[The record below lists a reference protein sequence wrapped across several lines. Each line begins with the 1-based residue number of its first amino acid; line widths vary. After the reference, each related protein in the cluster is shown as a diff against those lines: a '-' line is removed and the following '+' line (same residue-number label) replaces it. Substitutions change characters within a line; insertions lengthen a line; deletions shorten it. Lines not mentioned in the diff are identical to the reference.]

1 MTGVIRFIPR
11 LFRILINK
19 PCQPFSFKRKRA
31 MSEINSTIG
40 LAARIHA
47 AIHAMC
53 HDEEQGTDGVRTL
66 LLLAGMTVETA
77 FLFDEPEEAI
87 MATFARLRDALGAAP
102 VGGSLKDNVLPPATI
117 IDFDAEQGR
126 MLAREYF
133 EEYLDCP
140 YEFHDLLLFIIQQRF
155 IAWEQVGQRRAE
167 SLRLFEE
174 VAMRAMAFELAA
186 QEICDSVID
195 EKIGRSEWTL
205 ADAIGALAGSA
216 GHRLALSH
224 DGQDQCC
231 WFRGSDLPDLLDQ
244 CAYVM
249 TQEAVRLGLKCHTDW
264 RFGLPAN
271 DTPANP
277 PTALVREIE
286 PVCARFFTRIGMDN
300 LEEQAVACAKAA
312 GRMLAV
318 AAGGE
323 FPEIEPPIAK
333 PLAMGALT
341 ESYKG
346 MCVEYAVS
354 VDGLR

>member
-1 MTGVIRFIPR
+1 
-11 LFRILINK
+11 
-19 PCQPFSFKRKRA
+19 
-31 MSEINSTIG
+31 MSEIHSKAG
-40 LAARIHA
+40 LAARIQG
-47 AIHAMC
+47 AIQGLC
-53 HDEEQGTDGVRTL
+53 HDEDQGTDGVRML
-66 LLLAGMTVETA
+66 LLMAGMTVETA
-77 FLFDEPEEAI
+77 FLFDEPDEA
-87 MATFARLRDALGAAP
+87 MEASFARLEALLGVPA
-102 VGGSLKDNVLPPATI
+102 VGGPLKSDVLPPATM

-126 MLAREYF
+126 QLAREYF

-140 YEFHDLLLFIIQQRF
+140 YEFHDLLLFIIHQRF
-155 IAWEQVGQRRAE
+155 VAWEQMGQRRAE
-167 SLRLFEE
+167 SFRLFKEMT
-174 VAMRAMAFELAA
+174 MRAMAFELAA
-186 QEICDSVID
+186 QEICDSLI
-195 EKIGRSEWTL
+195 ESKIGDHWTL
-205 ADAIGALAGSA
+205 ADAISALAGSA
-216 GHRLALSH
+216 GQRLALSH
-224 DGQDQCC
+224 NGENQCC

-277 PTALVREIE
+277 PTGLVREAE
-286 PVCARFFTRIGMDN
+286 PVCNSFFKRIGMMD

-333 PLAMGALT
+333 PLAMAALT

-346 MCVEYAVS
+346 MCVEYAAVS
-354 VDGLR
+354 L

>member
-1 MTGVIRFIPR
+1 MFD
-11 LFRILINK
+11 FNNK
-19 PCQPFSFKRKRA
+19 A
-31 MSEINSTIG
+31 G
-40 LAARIHA
+40 LAARIQQ
-47 AIHAMC
+47 AIQGLC
-53 HDEEQGTDGVRTL
+53 HDEEQGTDGVRAML
-66 LLLAGMTVETA
+66 LMAGMTVETA
-77 FLFDEPEEAI
+77 FLFDEPEEA
-87 MATFARLRDALGAAP
+87 METSFTRLEEMLGTPP
-102 VGGSLKDNVLPPATI
+102 VGGALKEGVLPPATM

-133 EEYLDCP
+133 VEWLDCP

-155 IAWEQVGQRRAE
+155 VAWEQMGQRRAE
-167 SLRLFEE
+167 SFRLFRDM
-174 VAMRAMAFELAA
+174 AMRAMAFELAA
-186 QEICDSVID
+186 QDMCDALI
-195 EKIGRSEWTL
+195 ETKIGADWTL

-224 DGQDQCC
+224 NGENQCC
-231 WFRGSDLPDLLDQ
+231 WFRGSELPDLLDQ

-271 DTPANP
+271 DIPANP
-277 PTALVREIE
+277 PTALVREAAPI
-286 PVCARFFTRIGMDN
+286 CDSFFARIGMTD

-333 PLAMGALT
+333 PLAMAALT

-346 MCVEYAVS
+346 MCVEYAVVS
-354 VDGLR
+354 L

>member
-1 MTGVIRFIPR
+1 
-11 LFRILINK
+11 
-19 PCQPFSFKRKRA
+19 
-31 MSEINSTIG
+31 MSDLNSTTG
-40 LAARIHA
+40 LATRIQG
-47 AIHAMC
+47 AIQGLC
-53 HDEEQGTDGVRTL
+53 YDEDQGTDGVRML

-77 FLFDEPEEAI
+77 FLFDEPVEAMEASFTRLEE
-87 MATFARLRDALGAAP
+87 LLGAMP
-102 VGGSLKDNVLPPATI
+102 VGGVLKDDVLPPATM

-126 MLAREYF
+126 QLAREYF

-155 IAWEQVGQRRAE
+155 NSWEQMGQRRAE
-167 SLRLFEE
+167 SLRLFKEMT
-174 VAMRAMAFELAA
+174 MRAMAFELAA
-186 QEICDSVID
+186 QEICDGII
-195 EKIGRSEWTL
+195 EAKIGNDWTL
-205 ADAIGALAGSA
+205 ADAISALAGSA
-216 GHRLALSH
+216 GYRLALSH
-224 DGQDQCC
+224 NGEDQCC
-231 WFRGSDLPDLLDQ
+231 WFRGSELPDLLDQ

-277 PTALVREIE
+277 PTALVRGAAPIADE
-286 PVCARFFTRIGMDN
+286 FFTRVNMDD

-333 PLAMGALT
+333 PLAMAALT

-346 MCVEYAVS
+346 MCVEYAVVS
-354 VDGLR
+354 SR